1 MSLRLNVW
9 AAINSLSMVA
19 RVDLGFLIL
28 ALSKFQQLTDV
39 CSLLDNHNLDCLH
52 KFILISQALRQL
64 CILGLQSMIQLG
76 QDFQLHLKLLSILDA
91 YSCMLVNLLLQRF
104 ELISW
109 DRTLVV
115 LPCLWCLK
123 WILGI
128 CIFLLHPVQVL
139 VYFIQIYMSVCTWW
153 PKLRG

>member
-1 MSLRLNVW
+1 
-9 AAINSLSMVA
+9 MVA

-76 QDFQLHLKLLSILDA
+76 QDFQLHLKLLSILDTD
-91 YSCMLVNLLLQRF
+91 SCMLVHLLLQRF
-104 ELISW
+104 ELIS
-109 DRTLVV
+109 
-115 LPCLWCLK
+115 
-123 WILGI
+123 
-128 CIFLLHPVQVL
+128 
-139 VYFIQIYMSVCTWW
+139 
-153 PKLRG
+153 